1 MAVLGTIK
9 PSTYILSIIVFTFII
24 LSGTTMMAELRKGD
38 ATFMAGEEVAAFNST
53 FDTYARLDSSISSIQ
68 NSVTSSQTDWSLLG
82 TLGALAG
89 SAWNGLVLLF
99 TSLNFMSIVFAG
111 LSLFGVPSWVGGLMS
126 FAVVVII
133 AFAIWSAIFRSEI

>member
-1 MAVLGTIK
+1 MAILGTIK

-38 ATFMAGEEVAAFNST
+38 STFMAGEEVAAFNST
-53 FDTYARLDSSISSIQ
+53 FNTYQRLETSITNIQ
-68 NSVTSSQTDWSLLG
+68 SSVTNTQNDWGVLG
-82 TLGALAG
+82 VLGALAG

-99 TSLNFMSIVFAG
+99 SSFSFMNLVFAG
-111 LSLFGVPSWVGGLMS
+111 LGVFGVPAWVGGLMS
-126 FAVVVII
+126 FAVIVII